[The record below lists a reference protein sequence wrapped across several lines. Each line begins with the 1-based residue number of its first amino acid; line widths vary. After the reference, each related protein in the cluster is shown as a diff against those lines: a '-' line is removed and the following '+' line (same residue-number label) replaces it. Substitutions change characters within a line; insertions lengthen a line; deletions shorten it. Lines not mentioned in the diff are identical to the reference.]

1 MPAPVESSY
10 LRPAFLTAL
19 VGAAISLGVAA
30 FFVLLAQGVDGLR
43 VAGFLRATGRT
54 WLVAMG
60 SGIDAGPVSIGLVP
74 VGATLLCVVA
84 VVVAVFWVAT
94 EPVHERAAFAA
105 ATAGAYGT
113 IAAIVSAATNS
124 GDVQTSVVRA
134 ALVAF
139 VVGGVGAVWG
149 VGRRHGDGEDWW
161 FTASQDVRIA
171 VRASVP
177 AILAVLGAAAT
188 IVAVLMFAHVSR
200 IGDLW
205 ASLDAGT
212 GGGIAL
218 GVGDLLAIPT
228 LVLWTASALLG
239 PGFALGTSTSV
250 DLTGAQLGQVPG
262 FPVLGVLP
270 MPGEFPGW
278 VFVLGLVP
286 LLAGMLAGW
295 RVEPAS
301 RDGVLARIAL
311 GAGAGAVA
319 GLALGVL
326 VGISG
331 GAVGPGRMA
340 DAGPPPLT
348 PLLVAVPVLAAGGA
362 LGAALAHY
370 RGGRAS
376 RPSDTSASG
385 RPRLWKR
392 HQSPSVD

>member
-1 MPAPVESSY
+1 VPAPVESSY
-10 LRPAFLTAL
+10 LRPAFLTAM

-30 FFVLLAQGVDGLR
+30 FFVILAQGVDGLG

-84 VVVAVFWVAT
+84 VVAAVAWVAT

-134 ALVAF
+134 AFVAF

-149 VGRRHGDGEDWW
+149 VVRRRGDAEDWW
-161 FTASQDVRIA
+161 FTSSEDLRIM
-171 VRASVP
+171 VRAAVP
-177 AILAVLGAAAT
+177 GVLVVLGAAAA
-188 IVAVLMFAHVSR
+188 IVAVLMVTHVSR

-218 GVGDLLAIPT
+218 AAGDLLAVPT

-239 PGFALGTSTSV
+239 PGFALGTGTSV

-262 FPVLGVLP
+262 FPLLGALP
-270 MPGEFPGW
+270 TPGEFPGW

-295 RVEPAS
+295 RVEPGS
-301 RDGVLARIAL
+301 RDGVLARTAL
-311 GAGAGAVA
+311 GAGAGALA
-319 GLALGVL
+319 GLVLGVL

-370 RGGRAS
+370 RGARAS

-392 HQSPSVD
+392 HQSPSTD